1 MTAKTS
7 NKPGKYLY
15 GIIAGSKE
23 GSYGTIGIDGSVVY
37 LISEGL
43 ISAVVSDVSDRKIRP
58 ERRHL
63 SAHQCVLG
71 HLLESTI
78 PLPVR
83 FGVIADGTE
92 AVRGILSDNQEIILE
107 QLLQVADKVEM
118 GLHVAWDVPNI
129 FDYFVQTHSE
139 LRAARDRL
147 FNTNHEPTQN
157 DRIELGRFFDNLLN
171 VDRQIYSDQVEGILS
186 PYCFEIK
193 RNDCRNER
201 EVMNLACLVGR
212 RAQGDFEASVFEAAR
227 LFNNDF
233 TFDYNGPW
241 APYNFVKLNLKL

>member
-1 MTAKTS
+1 MPEKALKKS
-7 NKPGKYLY
+7 GRYIY
-15 GIIAGSKE
+15 AVIAGSDE
-23 GSYGTIGIDGSVVY
+23 RTNTDIGIDGNDVY
-37 LISEGL
+37 LISNGV

-63 SAHQCVLG
+63 SAHQGVLG
-71 HLLESTI
+71 RLMESAT

-83 FGVIADGTE
+83 FGVIADGPE

-118 GLHVAWDVPNI
+118 GLHVAWDVANI

-147 FNTNHEPTQN
+147 FSANREPTQN
-157 DRIELGRFFDNLLN
+157 GKIELGQLFDNILN
-171 VDRQIYSDQVEGILS
+171 VDRQIYSDQVEDILS

-193 RNDCRNER
+193 RNDCRKER

-212 RAQGDFEASVFEAAR
+212 RIQGDFEAGIFEAAR
-227 LFNNDF
+227 LFDNNF
-233 TFDYNGPW
+233 SFDYNGPW
-241 APYNFVKLNLKL
+241 APYNFVELNLKL